1 MDPSDQPVPP
11 TAAWS
16 WAAPDSPSGGR
27 GGRGVGAAVGTS
39 GEALGSPGGA
49 GGPDGRTGGL
59 ADVVLDPNAIDGVPI
74 DDTDDEVRARPS
86 GPPRLPVPLRPL
98 TVSDI
103 LDGAFAII
111 KARPRTV
118 VLIAACIVVPA
129 HMLSAFLARGST
141 SVSDILSAVVEPGAV
156 SARSQAG
163 LLGVYLGA
171 AVQALSY
178 FFLGGALGRLV
189 SAWYAGGDLTAG
201 AALKASLRRTPAFL
215 AAFAMLLP
223 LKVAAY
229 AACFLPVLAVIAL
242 FSLTAPVIVIEGLG
256 PFAAAKRSATLVG
269 RRFFPSV
276 WVITLAT
283 VVAQIITPMLAVI
296 AEIAAA
302 LAPEG
307 IRWVLLGAGQAA
319 VSLLM
324 APFAVGV
331 CILLY
336 LDLRVRTE
344 GLDIELDAATAF
356 VEPS

>member
-16 WAAPDSPSGGR
+16 WAAPDSPSGTGAT
-27 GGRGVGAAVGTS
+27 GGS
-39 GEALGSPGGA
+39 A
-49 GGPDGRTGGL
+49 GGGPVGSSGGL
-59 ADVVLDPNAIDGVPI
+59 ADVVLDPDAIDGVPV
-74 DDTDDEVRARPS
+74 DDGDDDVGPRPS

-129 HMLSAFLARGST
+129 HMLSAYLARGST

-229 AACFLPVLAVIAL
+229 AACILPVLAVIAL

-283 VVAQIITPMLAVI
+283 LVAQIITPMLAIIPEVF
-296 AEIAAA
+296 AA

-307 IRWVLLGAGQAA
+307 VRWVILGAGQAA

-344 GLDIELDAATAF
+344 GLDIELDAAAAF
-356 VEPS
+356 VEPR

>member
-1 MDPSDQPVPP
+1 MDPSDQPVPS

-16 WAAPDSPSGGR
+16 WAAPDSPSGAG
-27 GGRGVGAAVGTS
+27 
-39 GEALGSPGGA
+39 GGA
-49 GGPDGRTGGL
+49 LSSAAIGAGVP
-59 ADVVLDPNAIDGVPI
+59 LDPNAIDGVPV
-74 DDTDDEVRARPS
+74 DDGDDEVRPRRT

-98 TVSDI
+98 TVSDL
-103 LDGAFAII
+103 LDGSFAII

-129 HMLSAFLARGST
+129 QMLSAFLARGSA
-141 SVSDILSAVVEPGAV
+141 SVSDILSAALDPAAV

-171 AVQALSY
+171 GVEALSY

-215 AAFAMLLP
+215 AAFVMLLP

-229 AACFLPVLAVIAL
+229 AACLLPSLAVIAL

-269 RRFFPSV
+269 RRFFPCV

-283 VVAQIITPMLAVI
+283 LVTQIITPMLAI
-296 AEIAAA
+296 IPEIAAA

-307 IRWVLLGAGQAA
+307 IRWVLLGAGRAA
-319 VSLLM
+319 VALLM

-344 GLDIELDAATAF
+344 GLDIELDTATAF
-356 VEPS
+356 AEPT